1 MNITIKSLK
10 TIYFVVWAIPLLLAL
25 AYQIGLLGYGGQ
37 LQNDPTASYIWQTVA
52 IVCSLAVIYLALKLF
67 KIRPIARRIR
77 QATPTDAQRCYIRWS
92 LIRYG
97 AITLVICLDL
107 YVYLATKS
115 MSGVWC
121 AIITLI
127 SVSFCLPS
135 QQEIDVIR
143 SKQP

>member
-10 TIYFVVWAIPLLLAL
+10 TLYFVVWAIPLLLAL

-37 LQNDPTASYIWQTVA
+37 LQNHPTASYICQTVA
-52 IVCSLAVIYLALKLF
+52 IVSSLVVIYLALKLF
-67 KIRPIARRIR
+67 KLKAIARRIR
-77 QATPTDAQRCYIRWS
+77 RATQADAQRCYIRWS

-135 QQEIDVIR
+135 QQEIDIIR
-143 SKQP
+143 TKQP